1 MNILTNNKL
10 FFALCFLGLVFLSD
24 PRLYSQEANNVET
37 FSEIVPPLKTVL
49 PDNEKIN
56 LDWHQDHQH
65 FFDSSGLSIF

>member
-10 FFALCFLGLVFLSD
+10 FFTFCFLVLVFLSD

-37 FSEIVPPLKTVL
+37 FTEIVPPLKTVL

-56 LDWHQDHQH
+56 LDQDEEIKS
-65 FFDSSGLSIF
+65 F